1 MHALLQ
7 EANKHKEDITKGV
20 PAAAPAVAVAAVRQS
35 VAAAL
40 GGASAESAS
49 QVCALQAEIR
59 RLHALLQEANKHK
72 EDITKGV
79 PAAAPA
85 VAAAAVRQSV
95 AAALGGASAA
105 SPQMF
110 DISSD
115 LDCGSEAATTQT
127 FDISSDSNDESEE
140 PVLPEMPV
148 APPEDSEGEM
158 DLVCRCTPAMPE
170 PAITVCVE
178 GMAFQYQLVHDDPH
192 QLFMRYGYVK
202 KICLYEATTRAI
214 MIFDQIRSAQ
224 ACIDALN
231 GKVPTGLRGTMRV
244 NWAGS
249 PAMALSAELEAVRQD
264 NRALFCLYRACVPR
278 DPVQVN
284 IDI

>member
-1 MHALLQ
+1 M
-7 EANKHKEDITKGV
+7 KGV
-20 PAAAPAVAVAAVRQS
+20 PAAPAAGPAAVQQP
-35 VAAAL
+35 VAAAF

-127 FDISSDSNDESEE
+127 FDISSDLNDVSEE

-178 GMAFQYQLVHDDPH
+178 GMAFQYQLEHDDPH
-192 QLFMRYGYVK
+192 QLLMRYGYVK
-202 KICLYEATTRAI
+202 KICLYEAATRAI

-284 IDI
+284 TDI